1 MKIWI
6 NKCVEEERIEGFK
19 NSIDFN
25 INIPGKGGIL
35 TSDIR
40 KGWYHKLGVQGVS
53 SICEDLYIIALS
65 VFATDKRVPRAITS
79 DGWTYSINRTDEII
93 GKITLKLTD
102 VTDVD
107 MSTST
112 QIY

>member
-19 NSIDFN
+19 NSIVFN
-25 INIPGKGGIL
+25 INIPGKSGIL

-53 SICEDLYIIALS
+53 SICGLIEDS
-65 VFATDKRVPRAITS
+65 NSFVKEF
-79 DGWTYSINRTDEII
+79 SI
-93 GKITLKLTD
+93 
-102 VTDVD
+102 V
-107 MSTST
+107 
-112 QIY
+112 